1 MTNDYD
7 HNIHSNPDA
16 MAWAKFF
23 METIKKNKCTID
35 NIDEG
40 LMVAWFANAMMAIHD
55 HIYQTKNVSEKT
67 TPDIATLQK
76 QLADAK
82 AQHETLVGAVLDRKD
97 IFAKDNLTA
106 TQKILYEDLVEFAK
120 LGGEGGK

>member
-76 QLADAK
+76 QLADGKGPARN
-82 AQHETLVGAVLDRKD
+82 AGGRRQDVSIIAETMGSGS
-97 IFAKDNLTA
+97 
-106 TQKILYEDLVEFAK
+106 Q
-120 LGGEGGK
+120 